1 LTTGEERLFSGVVT
15 DVWAPGATTDVEPA
29 RPGAGQSRPG
39 DADGG
44 DELRDRLLRAA
55 AAVFA
60 RQGYDGTKIM
70 DVVRESG
77 LSTGAVYGRF
87 RSKTDLLRAAIVSR
101 SAGAVRHGAEGVD
114 RVADLIAA
122 GVTRTDG
129 PLTDAEALRLEAY
142 VTARREPEVAQ
153 ALAEAHAV
161 FRAAVAPLVEA
172 ARWDGTVSHD
182 VDPDAVLFLVR
193 ILHMGLLLHRGS
205 GLPGPDGTAWQ
216 ALVER
221 IVASFGQPATGTEPD
236 DGVPRTTG
244 TPDADHTEPEDQR

>member
-1 LTTGEERLFSGVVT
+1 VTNVSGPAERAD
-15 DVWAPGATTDVEPA
+15 DVRE
-29 RPGAGQSRPG
+29 
-39 DADGG
+39 
-44 DELRDRLLRAA
+44 RLLRAA

-70 DVVRESG
+70 DIVRESG

-87 RSKTDLLRAAIVSR
+87 RSKNDLLREAIVSR
-101 SAGAVRHGAEGVD
+101 SASAARVGTDGID
-114 RVADLIAA
+114 RVAELITS
-122 GVTRTDG
+122 GVAHTDC

-161 FRAAVAPLVEA
+161 FQARMAPLVDA
-172 ARWDGTVSHD
+172 AQHDGTVGDD

-205 GLPGPDGTAWQ
+205 GLPGPDDKAWQ
-216 ALVER
+216 VLVER
-221 IVASFGQPATGTEPD
+221 IVASFGDMPATT
-236 DGVPRTTG
+236 
-244 TPDADHTEPEDQR
+244 TPDTAMPDRPTPDTPSPTTTPALTGEPEDQP